1 MSLLADTFYLGANA
15 KVQAV
20 RFALCLALGLAAGI
34 IALLYLRKARPVE
47 RALTDFFATVCI
59 GGLFIVCLEFF
70 LDGKFELYG
79 LAAFVLGIVPI
90 PLIARKH
97 LSGGKKHPSSD
108 LKQADSDEK
117 RFSGNNNRTIGNEK
131 YRSADKK
138 TSSVYDDN
146 DKPYDYEA
154 DAYDYVAVAYEKPED
169 DITLK

>member
-15 KVQAV
+15 RVQAI

-90 PLIARKH
+90 PLITRK
-97 LSGGKKHPSSD
+97 LLMRKHPSHPSHPSGD
-108 LKQADSDEK
+108 GKQAVDDTQTPS
-117 RFSGNNNRTIGNEK
+117 
-131 YRSADKK
+131 DKK
-138 TSSVYDDN
+138 RTVDDDN
-146 DKPYDYEA
+146 PPYEYE
-154 DAYDYVAVAYEKPED
+154 AVAYEKPED
-169 DITLK
+169 ENPLK